1 MSFSI
6 IAFFKAVE
14 YFVVLFVVGIAF
26 FVPIVYQNYYKIWN
40 PKSENHN
47 RNHQKQEKL
56 TDKKDRHRTERHER
70 NFRERRNQPAYK
82 HAMAYDVQSGYNHDM
97 DRRPK
102 KNTSRHYIAMTS
114 LHLNH
119 GRRDIAS

>member
-40 PKSENHN
+40 PK
-47 RNHQKQEKL
+47 
-56 TDKKDRHRTERHER
+56 
-70 NFRERRNQPAYK
+70 
-82 HAMAYDVQSGYNHDM
+82 
-97 DRRPK
+97 
-102 KNTSRHYIAMTS
+102 I
-114 LHLNH
+114 
-119 GRRDIAS
+119 